1 MTFCTLILDA
11 PGPPLLFEEID
22 RFLEYDLAITLN
34 LHYFADPDS
43 IIDHYGD
50 RLRYARI
57 NGHDKPALI
66 AAIQQNGGYSVLKTR
81 LNIPL
86 DGELIQAAASHT
98 LANPLRAI
106 AQAGVGVNHIDRQAA
121 RRWGVAV
128 LNTPGSNAVAVAEY
142 VLAQTLFLSRDLNQY
157 NTETHRGHW
166 SKGSLP
172 PTAQIAELTLG
183 LVGTGCIAQTVARKA
198 QALGMNVMATGSER
212 FTEQRARDLGL
223 HRRATLEQL
232 LDEADVVSI
241 HTPLTPQTL
250 GLFGSAAFAR
260 MRPGSILINT
270 ARGGIIDEDQ
280 LASFMTRFPG
290 HLKAVAI
297 DTFAREKDQ
306 FNSPLAG
313 IANAIL
319 TPHIA
324 GNTRAAISQASRQI
338 VDQIQAFGRGDIV
351 QDSTPDMQG

>member
-43 IIDHYGD
+43 IIRHYGD
-50 RLRYARI
+50 RVHYARI
-57 NGHDKPALI
+57 NCHDKPALI
-66 AAIQQNGGYSVLKTR
+66 AAIQAADGYSVLKTR

-86 DGELIQAAASHT
+86 DDELIQAAASPT
-98 LANPLRAI
+98 LGNPLRAI
-106 AQAGVGVNHIDRQAA
+106 AQAGVGVNHIDLQAA
-121 RRWGVAV
+121 ARWDVAV
-128 LNTPGSNAVAVAEY
+128 LNTPGSNATAVAEY

-157 NTETHRGHW
+157 NSRTHEGQW
-166 SKGSLP
+166 AKGSLAA
-172 PTAQIAELTLG
+172 TAQIAELTLG
-183 LVGTGCIAQTVARKA
+183 LVGTGGIAQAVARKA
-198 QALGMNVMATGSER
+198 QALGMNVIATGSER
-212 FTEQRARDLGL
+212 FTEQRASDLGL
-223 HRRATLEQL
+223 HRRAPLEQL
-232 LDEADVVSI
+232 LEEADVVSI
-241 HTPLTPQTL
+241 HTPLTPLTR

-260 MRPGSILINT
+260 MKPGSILINT
-270 ARGGIIDEDQ
+270 ARGGIIEEDQ
-280 LASFMTRFPG
+280 LAEFMTRFPG

-306 FNSPLAG
+306 FNSPLIG

-324 GNTRAAISQASRQI
+324 GNTRTAISQASRQI
-338 VDQIQAFGRGDIV
+338 VDKIRAFGSGDAV
-351 QDSTPDMQG
+351 R

>member
-106 AQAGVGVNHIDRQAA
+106 AQAGVGINHIDRQAA

-198 QALGMNVMATGSER
+198 LALGMNVMATGSER

-313 IANAIL
+313 IASAIL

-351 QDSTPDMQG
+351 QDSTPDMQV